1 MWVKGLGAGS
11 ASQWDYKGKC
21 KLHQKIVLKFKKKPN
36 PKLSLFLSRSLE
48 KPLLPARK
56 YLPSD
61 IIDRVGVELPDAVK
75 PWELEQL
82 TAGLI
87 REPSIIGIT
96 DNQG

>member
-1 MWVKGLGAGS
+1 MHHSGITKES
-11 ASQWDYKGKC
+11 ANC
-21 KLHQKIVLKFKKKPN
+21 TRKIVLKFKKN
-36 PKLSLFLSRSLE
+36 PTQSCPFSRSLE

-61 IIDRVGVELPDAVK
+61 IIDRVGAELPDAAK